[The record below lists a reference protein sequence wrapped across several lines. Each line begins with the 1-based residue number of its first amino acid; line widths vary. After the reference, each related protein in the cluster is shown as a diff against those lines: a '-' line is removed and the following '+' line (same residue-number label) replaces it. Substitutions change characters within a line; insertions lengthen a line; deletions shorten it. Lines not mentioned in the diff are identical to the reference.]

1 MRERERERER
11 RRKTCQRMV
20 GKEKI
25 NCARK
30 HSPPFGK
37 KGPSNRVLSFSLS
50 QKSSRLPS
58 TTFGPSRRIGSRT
71 DERKNDEKCRRFRKR
86 VLVVRVCDRARVDV
100 FFLKG
105 GFDLFQTHTPPRDDD
120 DDAPL
125 SPPSGSESGHTS
137 KSVKS
142 ATPLSRLSSISGTSK
157 FDSYPMQ

>member
-1 MRERERERER
+1 MI
-11 RRKTCQRMV
+11 

-105 GFDLFQTHTPPRDDD
+105 GFDLFQTHTPPPRDDD
-120 DDAPL
+120 DVPL

>member
-1 MRERERERER
+1 MCEKAFSSWGRKALRIGFFLFLSRKSR
-11 RRKTCQRMV
+11 RGFLR
-20 GKEKI
+20 
-25 NCARK
+25 
-30 HSPPFGK
+30 P
-37 KGPSNRVLSFSLS
+37 
-50 QKSSRLPS
+50 RL
-58 TTFGPSRRIGSRT
+58 FGPSRRIGSRT

-120 DDAPL
+120 DAAPL